1 MANEIE
7 VSYIAAKTVYSL
19 VRNSIGQIW
28 NGATFE
34 AYATANYANYVVQ
47 MTEQGTASAFYTG
60 TFPAAIGAGVYN
72 IVAHVQIG
80 GSPLETDPTV
90 GVGDLEWS
98 GTIVL
103 PLSNLATSGQVASNG
118 PVKIYRGEMVTNFP
132 IYLKSSADHITPFTS
147 GICSGQIS
155 RDGGSFVALQSG
167 AFTEMG
173 LGFYRTTLTS
183 GDITCNTAALL
194 FTATGISGGT
204 SDPAPMAL
212 ILQRSTSSGSA

>member
-7 VSYIAAKTVYSL
+7 VSYLTAKTVYSL
-19 VRNSIGQIW
+19 VRNSVGQIW

-60 TFPAAIGAGVYN
+60 TFPPAIGAGVYN

-80 GSPLETDPTV
+80 GAPLETDPTV
-90 GVGDLEWS
+90 GAGDLEWS

-118 PVKIYRGEMVTNFP
+118 PVKIYRGEMVTNFLFP
-132 IYLKSSADHITPFTS
+132 LVSSADHITPLTS
-147 GICSGQIS
+147 GICSGQVV
-155 RDGGSFVALQSG
+155 RDNGSWTALQSG
-167 AFTEMG
+167 SFTEVG
-173 LGFYRTTLTS
+173 LGMYRVNLTS
-183 GDITCNTAALL
+183 GDLLANTAALL
-194 FTATGISGGT
+194 FNATSVNGST
-204 SDPAPMAL
+204 SDPRYFTL
-212 ILQRSTSSGSA
+212 VLQNSVLSGSA